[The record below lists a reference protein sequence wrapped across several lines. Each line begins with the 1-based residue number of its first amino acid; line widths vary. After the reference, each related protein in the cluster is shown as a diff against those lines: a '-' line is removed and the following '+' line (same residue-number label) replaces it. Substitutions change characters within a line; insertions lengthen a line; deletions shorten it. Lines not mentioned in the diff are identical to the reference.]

1 MARVTGHSLSGS
13 RQDVSFNTRT
23 FTDIFA
29 ATGIA
34 AHSGLDVGSGAQLAR
49 SALSQFTDCRFDS
62 RRKHPRNREMFIT
75 RK

>member
-13 RQDVSFNTRT
+13 RQDVSFNTWN
-23 FTDIFA
+23 FTDISV
-29 ATGIA
+29 ATGLA
-34 AHSGLDVGSGAQLAR
+34 AHNGLDVGSACQVAR
-49 SALSQFTDCRFDS
+49 SALSQFTDCRFES